1 MHLVENNNSH
11 KSSIEESCDKCCT
24 YINAVSVSYNGI
36 KAVDNIDFKFYC
48 GELTAIIGPNGGGKS
63 SILKAI
69 LGEIEFTGN
78 ISFHS
83 ESGNVERPRIGYVPQ
98 NVSIQADS
106 PISVVDLMLISQGY
120 LSAWIYTSKRKK
132 NEMIDLLSVVSAE
145 NLAHRRI
152 GELSGGEL
160 QRVLLACSL
169 NPIPDLLL
177 LDEPVS
183 AVDING
189 MEVFYEIICNL
200 RKKFHISVLLVTHDI
215 NAIVPHA
222 DNMILLNKK
231 IYAMGTPIE
240 VLKHKEFKKQMAG
253 ILSMPAKI
261 IKDTHLYGREK

>member
-1 MHLVENNNSH
+1 MENNSSH
-11 KSSIEESCDKCCT
+11 KCSAKGSCDNCCT
-24 YINAVSVSYNGI
+24 YIDAVSVSYNGV
-36 KAVDNIDFKFYC
+36 KAVDNINFRFSC

-69 LGEIEFTGN
+69 LGEIEFEGN
-78 ISFHS
+78 IGFCST
-83 ESGNVERPRIGYVPQ
+83 SGNGERPRIGYVPQ

-106 PISVVDLMLISQGY
+106 PINVIDLMLISQGY
-120 LSAWIYTSKRKK
+120 ISAWIYPSKRKRR
-132 NEMIDLLSVVSAE
+132 EMQDLLDVVSAG

-183 AVDING
+183 NVDIKG
-189 MEVFYEIICNL
+189 MESFYEIICNL
-200 RKKFHISVLLVTHDI
+200 RKKFHISILLVTHNI
-215 NAIVPHA
+215 GAIVAHA

-240 VLKHKEFKKQMAG
+240 VLKHQEFKKQMDG
-253 ILSMPAKI
+253 ISSIPSKI
-261 IKDTHLYGREK
+261 IKDTHIHGREL